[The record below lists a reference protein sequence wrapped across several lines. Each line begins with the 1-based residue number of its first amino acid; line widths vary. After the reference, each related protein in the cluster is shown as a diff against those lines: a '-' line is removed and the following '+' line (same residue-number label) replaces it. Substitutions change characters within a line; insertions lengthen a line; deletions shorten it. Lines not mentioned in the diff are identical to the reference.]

1 MPPNKLM
8 PAVQAAAVV
17 TIILGFFGILILLF
31 FRDLSPA
38 SKEMAGSMIEVLK
51 NVLLIVSG
59 FMFGTSASSQRK
71 DEIIGASAPALPP
84 VAPSA
89 PAADPVAPPAP
100 QP

>member
-8 PAVQAAAVV
+8 PVIQAAAVV

-38 SKEMAGSMIEVLK
+38 SKDMAGSMIEVLK

-71 DEIIGASAPALPP
+71 DEIIGASAPVLPP
-84 VAPSA
+84 VAPVA
-89 PAADPVAPPAP
+89 PAGPAASP
-100 QP
+100 AAQP